1 MLPEDCQ
8 AWYQDLG
15 VEKMVDE
22 SLETVSEDLEDIT
35 LESVADPS
43 EFPYSG
49 EWSRDNPLPVEVV
62 IPSDNDEDAAQD
74 EVTIRFYGEET
85 NADPVV
91 LEEIN
96 VYSNNTR
103 ASGSTNFKNLWT
115 ITINGTDYD
124 VLFPAEASLEVVN
137 GKIYNTGSGN
147 ITGLVIDGSFSDSSF
162 SNYTFTILPVSASN
176 TQNTVYRYGSRMYI
190 TRYSTAT
197 GNTLTTTVSYVQANV
212 KNRPAGWS
220 LTPADMVISGLLL
233 LSVLVTILGG
243 LFRR

>member
-1 MLPEDCQ
+1 MNE
-8 AWYQDLG
+8 
-15 VEKMVDE
+15 E
-22 SLETVSEDLEDIT
+22 SLETVAKEFEDIT
-35 LESVADPS
+35 VEAVPDST
-43 EFPYSG
+43 EFLYSG
-49 EWSRDNPLPVEVV
+49 EWSSDNPLPVEVV
-62 IPSDNDEDAAQD
+62 IPSDNAKDFSQD
-74 EVTIRFYGEET
+74 EISVRFYGEET
-85 NADPVV
+85 DADPVV
-91 LEEIN
+91 LEEVN
-96 VYSNNTR
+96 VYSVNAR

-115 ITINGTDYD
+115 ITVSGTDYD

-176 TQNTVYRYGSRMYI
+176 TQNTVYRYGSRMYL
-190 TRYSTAT
+190 TRYSVST
-197 GNTLTTTVSYVQANV
+197 GNTLTTSVSYVQANV

>member
-1 MLPEDCQ
+1 MNE
-8 AWYQDLG
+8 
-15 VEKMVDE
+15 E
-22 SLETVSEDLEDIT
+22 SLETVAEEFEDIT
-35 LESVADPS
+35 IEAVPGTSK
-43 EFPYSG
+43 FPYSG
-49 EWSRDNPLPVEVV
+49 DWSRDNPLPVEVV
-62 IPSDNDEDAAQD
+62 IPSDNAEDYAQD

-91 LEEIN
+91 LEEVN
-96 VYSNNTR
+96 VYSTNSR

-115 ITINGTDYD
+115 ITVNGTDYD
-124 VLFPAEASLEVVN
+124 VLFPSEASLEVVN

-147 ITGLVIDGSFSDSSF
+147 ITGLVVDGSFSDSSF

-176 TQNTVYRYGSRMYI
+176 TQNTVYRYGSRMYL
-190 TRYSTAT
+190 TRYSTST
-197 GNTLTTTVSYVQANV
+197 GNTLTTSVSYVQASV

-220 LTPADMVISGLLL
+220 LTPADMVICGLLL